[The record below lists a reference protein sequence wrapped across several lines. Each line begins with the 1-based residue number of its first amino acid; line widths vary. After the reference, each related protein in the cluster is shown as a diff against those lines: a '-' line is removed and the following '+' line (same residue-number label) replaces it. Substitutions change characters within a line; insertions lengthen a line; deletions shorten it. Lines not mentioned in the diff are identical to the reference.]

1 MTRAASLLAVLL
13 AVGALAGCGGGSSTT
28 TTTTTTAAPGCT
40 TVPMPKLGP
49 RKAPKPTAKLDPA
62 KTYTVTMS
70 TNCGSFSF
78 VLDQKQS
85 PNASASFV
93 SLVQHKYFDNT
104 IFHRIVTGFIIQGGD
119 PTGTGLGTP
128 GYSTVDT
135 PPPTATYTLG
145 TVAMAKGGNQAAGTA
160 GSQFFVVTTANSGLT
175 PDYAIIGKVSSGI
188 AVVKL
193 IGRQGTADE
202 QGTPTAV
209 VEIQQA
215 TVKVS

>member
-1 MTRAASLLAVLL
+1 MTRAASFLAVLL
-13 AVGALAGCGGGSSTT
+13 TVGALAGCGGGSHPS
-28 TTTTTTAAPGCT
+28 APKCT
-40 TVPMPKLGP
+40 TVSMPKMGP

-62 KTYTVTMS
+62 ETYTITMS

-93 SLVQHKYFDNT
+93 SLVQHAYFDKT

-119 PTGTGLGTP
+119 PTATGLGTP

-135 PPPTATYTLG
+135 PPASAIYTLG
-145 TVAMAKGGNQAAGTA
+145 TVAMAKGGNQPAGTA
-160 GSQFFVVTTANSGLT
+160 GSQFFVVTTASSGLT
-175 PDYAIIGKVSSGI
+175 PVYAIIGKVSSGL

-209 VEIQQA
+209 VEISKA
-215 TVKVS
+215 SVKVS